1 MGLVRE
7 SIVPRHTRRLIKVA
21 EEASDARALSIRH
34 LVSIANSLGDGSSLT
49 IDFEA
54 AEELG
59 HPLVVWRD
67 LRQGSHPTF
76 DALTPR
82 ELEVAACI
90 GAQGLTNQQ
99 IADSL
104 CLTTAT
110 VKDHV
115 HSILNKTG
123 LRSRTAIAAAWNG
136 QPLK

>member
-1 MGLVRE
+1 MRE
-7 SIVPRHTRRLIKVA
+7 SIVLRRTRQLIKAA
-21 EEASDARALSIRH
+21 EEASDARGLSIRR
-34 LVSIANSLGDGSSLT
+34 LVSIANGLCDGSSLT

-59 HPLVVWRD
+59 HPLVIWRE
-67 LRQGSHPTF
+67 LNLGSHSIF

-82 ELEVAACI
+82 ELEVAACV
-90 GAQGLTNQQ
+90 GARGLTNQQ

-123 LRSRTAIAAAWNG
+123 LSNRTAIAAAWNG
-136 QPLK
+136 QPVK

>member
-1 MGLVRE
+1 MRE
-7 SIVPRHTRRLIKVA
+7 SIVLRRVQQLIKTA
-21 EEASDARALSIRH
+21 EEASDARALSIGP
-34 LVSIANSLGDGSSLT
+34 LVSFASSLCDGSSLT

-59 HPLVVWRD
+59 HPLVVWREPK
-67 LRQGSHPTF
+67 LATRSTF

-82 ELEVAACI
+82 EREVAACV
-90 GAQGLTNQQ
+90 GEQGLTNQQ
-99 IADSL
+99 IAESL

-123 LRSRTAIAAAWNG
+123 LSNRTAIAAAWNG
-136 QPLK
+136 RSLK

>member
-1 MGLVRE
+1 MRE
-7 SIVPRHTRRLIKVA
+7 SIVLRHTRRFVKAA
-21 EEASDARALSIRH
+21 EQASDARALSIRH
-34 LVSIANSLGDGSSLT
+34 LVSIANNLCDGSSLT

-59 HPLVVWRD
+59 HPLVIWREPREPK
-67 LRQGSHPTF
+67 LGSHSTF

-82 ELEVAACI
+82 EREVAACV
-90 GAQGLTNQQ
+90 GGKGMTNQQ
-99 IADSL
+99 IADRL

-123 LRSRTAIAAAWNG
+123 LSNRTAIAAAWNG
-136 QPLK
+136 QLK

>member
-1 MGLVRE
+1 MRE
-7 SIVPRHTRRLIKVA
+7 SIVLRRVQQLIKTA
-21 EEASDARALSIRH
+21 EEASDARALSIGP
-34 LVSIANSLGDGSSLT
+34 LVLFASSLCDGSSLT

-59 HPLVVWRD
+59 HPLVVWRE
-67 LRQGSHPTF
+67 LKLASHSTF
-76 DALTPR
+76 GALTPR
-82 ELEVAACI
+82 EREVAACV
-90 GAQGLTNQQ
+90 GEQGLTNQQ
-99 IADSL
+99 IAESL

-123 LRSRTAIAAAWNG
+123 LSNRTAIAAAWNG

>member
-1 MGLVRE
+1 LC
-7 SIVPRHTRRLIKVA
+7 
-21 EEASDARALSIRH
+21 
-34 LVSIANSLGDGSSLT
+34 DGSSLT

-59 HPLVVWRD
+59 HPLVVWRE
-67 LRQGSHPTF
+67 LKLASHSTF
-76 DALTPR
+76 GALTPR
-82 ELEVAACI
+82 EREVAACV
-90 GAQGLTNQQ
+90 GAKGLTNQQ

-123 LRSRTAIAAAWNG
+123 LSNRTAIAAAWNG